1 MEIRESQ
8 IEDILVNSP
17 EIAQKILGI
26 NNELRLIGRQ
36 MSLSSGRLDILY
48 NSNAEFILL
57 ELKVADFEDKFITQ
71 ILDYKQD
78 LILLQNQGKLLNG
91 NILPYLLIPNISTH
105 NREKVEHN
113 NIICQTYD
121 PASVLD
127 AFFNNIKTTSIASI
141 VENKPID
148 IGVWNIHLI
157 NDFLYELEN
166 INSVNELQ
174 NSIDGSS
181 RTLYNKIKF
190 ANELG
195 LINWKRNQDDIQL
208 SDLGKK
214 YIELRDFTFG
224 NRLSENQTHL
234 IKKHVVENPYF
245 SSVVLG
251 IASMV
256 ECVFVMAK
264 NTHPVP
270 VEQLTEYFT
279 YHSGKIYDWKTEKAK
294 YSGMRMYSN
303 YAVDLGL
310 LAKTNN
316 FIYVTPEG
324 LKFTMQMQ
332 MHKGIKMIDNLK
344 LY

>member
-17 EIAQKILGI
+17 KIAQEILGI
-26 NNELRLIGRQ
+26 SGELRLIGRQ
-36 MSLSSGRLDILY
+36 MPLPSGRLDVLY
-48 NSNAEFILL
+48 SCEAEFILL
-57 ELKVADFEDKFITQ
+57 ELKVANFENKFITQ
-71 ILDYKQD
+71 ILDYKKD
-78 LILLQNQGKLLNG
+78 LTLLQNQGKLLNG
-91 NILPYLLIPNISTH
+91 GILPYLLIPNISKV
-105 NREKVEHN
+105 NKEKVEKN
-113 NIICQTYD
+113 EIVCQTYD
-121 PASVLD
+121 PSSVLD

-141 VENKPID
+141 VKNKPID

-157 NDFLYELEN
+157 NELIYELEHT
-166 INSVNELQ
+166 NSVSQIKNNL
-174 NSIDGSS
+174 NASK
-181 RTLYNKIKF
+181 RTIYNKIKF
-190 ANELG
+190 SHELG
-195 LINWKRNQDDIQL
+195 LINWKRNQDDIFL

-214 YIELRDFTFG
+214 YIELRDLTFG
-224 NRLSENQTHL
+224 NRLSEKQTHL
-234 IKKHVVENPYF
+234 IKNYVVKNPYH

-256 ECVFVMAK
+256 ECVFILAK

-270 VEQLTEYFT
+270 IEQLTEYFT
-279 YHSGKIYDWKTEKAK
+279 YHSGKIYDWKTEKAR

-303 YAVDLGL
+303 YSVDLGL

-316 FIYVTPEG
+316 FIYITPEG
-324 LKFTMQMQ
+324 LKFTLQMQ